1 MQPRPRQST
10 GERAVNSARGQRRR
24 ARCSPVTVQSPV
36 ALQPVCELVNIPEQL
51 SIPSGQHP
59 ESDPLVS
66 RHAPQTGRTALRA
79 LVGGTM
85 ELRTLGAELAVP
97 TKEAKEDMRLPP
109 NTWTDS
115 TYADDSLEDWRQAY
129 LDDLRG
135 RAKPVSPQTVRKY
148 NQVLQSFMSSLKTH
162 GDPIV
167 LGSLTPDN
175 VRRWV
180 KERREGGLSEEGNG
194 THLIA
199 LKVFTRKFLF
209 QEREVTTVDILRKV
223 PRIAPPEKPA
233 QVLTDEERERVLSCF
248 DQPTY
253 EDTRN
258 VALVACYMATGLRFR
273 EILELTV
280 SSIDRIR
287 GDITVIAKG
296 GKTRPARLSPRALKY
311 VREYLRVRPRSDSDR
326 LWLTAEGTPLTY
338 NGAQEMFR
346 KLKRRSGIKRLR
358 SHLLR
363 HTFAQTALRKGA
375 HPGLVQEM
383 LGHSTPTMTRRY
395 LGWAKQEEAA
405 RQMPDFSPI

>member
-1 MQPRPRQST
+1 M
-10 GERAVNSARGQRRR
+10 VRRR
-24 ARCSPVTVQSPV
+24 LTV
-36 ALQPVCELVNIPEQL
+36 EQ
-51 SIPSGQHP
+51 
-59 ESDPLVS
+59 
-66 RHAPQTGRTALRA
+66 
-79 LVGGTM
+79 
-85 ELRTLGAELAVP
+85 AVP
-97 TKEAKEDMRLPP
+97 TREVKEDVRLPP
-109 NTWTDS
+109 STWTDQ

-148 NQVLQSFMSSLKTH
+148 NQVLQSFIASLKAH

-167 LGSLTPDN
+167 LASLTPDN
-175 VRRWV
+175 VRRWM
-180 KERREGGLSEEGNG
+180 KERRERRLSEEGNA

-223 PRIAPPEKPA
+223 ARIAPPEKPA
-233 QVLTDEERERVLSCF
+233 QVLTDEEREQVLSCF

-280 SSIDRIR
+280 ASIDRIR

-311 VREYLRVRPRSDSDR
+311 LREYLRIRPRSDNDR

-338 NGAQEMFR
+338 NGAQEMFC
-346 KLKRRSGIKRLR
+346 KLKRRSGIKRSGHTCSGTRSLR
-358 SHLLR
+358 PR
-363 HTFAQTALRKGA
+363 
-375 HPGLVQEM
+375 
-383 LGHSTPTMTRRY
+383 
-395 LGWAKQEEAA
+395 
-405 RQMPDFSPI
+405 